1 MKPHDIVIHPVITEA
16 VLEMIEKENKL
27 VFIVKRTANKKT
39 IRWAIEN
46 LYGIKI
52 QSVNTL
58 ITPDGK
64 KKAFVRLDPSSNAG
78 EVATQ
83 LGIF

>member
-1 MKPHDIVIHPVITEA
+1 MKPHEVVIHPVITEA
-16 VLEMIEKENKL
+16 VLEMIERENKL
-27 VFIVKRTANKKT
+27 VFIVRREANKNT
-39 IRWAIEN
+39 IRWAIEQ
-46 LYGIKI
+46 LYNIKI
-52 QSVNTL
+52 ISVNTL

-78 EVATQ
+78 EIATR

>member
-1 MKPHDIVIHPVITEA
+1 MKYHEVVIHPVITEA
-16 VLEMIEKENKL
+16 VLEMIERENKL
-27 VFIVKRTANKKT
+27 VFIVRREANKNT
-39 IRWAIEN
+39 IRWAIEK
-46 LYGIKI
+46 LYNIKI
-52 QSVNTL
+52 VSVNTL

-78 EVATQ
+78 EVATK